1 MGHPLK
7 FQDIADAVKRMPNMK
22 DWLGKDSDEIPSVP
36 KMDMVTTDE
45 ALGIMWRTKK
55 QTFVDTANALLE
67 IEKRLCDSK
76 LKGRGERVPS
86 YRGWPIEGTDS
97 RNDR

>member
-7 FQDIADAVKRMPNMK
+7 FQGIADAVKRMPNMK

-45 ALGIMWRTKK
+45 ALGIMWGQRSRLLLTKRMHSLK
-55 QTFVDTANALLE
+55 LRSGFATA
-67 IEKRLCDSK
+67 S
-76 LKGRGERVPS
+76 
-86 YRGWPIEGTDS
+86 
-97 RNDR
+97 

>member
-7 FQDIADAVKRMPNMK
+7 FQDIADAMKRMPNMK
-22 DWLGKDSDEIPSVP
+22 DWLGKDYDEIPSIP

-55 QTFVDTANALLE
+55 QTFVDTANALFE
-67 IEKRLCDSK
+67 TEKRLCDSK
-76 LKGRGERVPS
+76 LG
-86 YRGWPIEGTDS
+86 GT
-97 RNDR
+97 RP